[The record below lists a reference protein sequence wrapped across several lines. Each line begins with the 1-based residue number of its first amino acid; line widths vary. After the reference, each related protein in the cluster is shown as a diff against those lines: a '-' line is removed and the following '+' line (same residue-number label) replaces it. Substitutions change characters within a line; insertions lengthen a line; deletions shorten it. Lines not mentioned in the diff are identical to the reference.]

1 MRTEQEQESAA
12 PSREGEAR
20 PAEGKASHA
29 RPTLAPLAPASQDI
43 AEAQGRLGQ
52 PDDIAKASPHPAG
65 PALSRYSCV
74 AAICRAS
81 RPLPVACQVARFL
94 LSDVASFV
102 TGSHVFADGGFSAV

>member
-29 RPTLAPLAPASQDI
+29 RPTLAPLVPASQDI

-65 PALSRYSCV
+65 PALSR
-74 AAICRAS
+74 
-81 RPLPVACQVARFL
+81 
-94 LSDVASFV
+94 
-102 TGSHVFADGGFSAV
+102 

>member
-20 PAEGKASHA
+20 LAAGKASHA
-29 RPTLAPLAPASQDI
+29 RPTLAPLVPASQDI

-65 PALSRYSCV
+65 PAD
-74 AAICRAS
+74 RAVCS
-81 RPLPVACQVARFL
+81 SDLPCEPPPPCAFQVALFL
-94 LSDVASFV
+94 LSDDSSFV